1 MTPPRHQPRGGLLAT
16 LLVLLA
22 VLVPGCGSPAGR
34 TEAALAGPPA
44 PDFGVATIDGEQFA
58 LAQQRGRPVLLFFM
72 AAWCT
77 TCIPVAQDIER
88 LTKGQDAP
96 RDLVVLVVG
105 VDTTET
111 PADLAAF
118 RQRAG
123 GPARH
128 WAIDAKR
135 QITKAYGVTALDTTV
150 IIDRQ
155 GRVAYRNNTKPT
167 LASLT
172 QQVGALR

>member
-1 MTPPRHQPRGGLLAT
+1 MTHPRHLTRGSALVT

-22 VLVPGCGSPAGR
+22 VLLPACGAPAGR
-34 TEAALAGPPA
+34 ADAPPAGPPA
-44 PDFGVATIDGEQFA
+44 PDFGVATIDGEQLA

-77 TCIPVAQDIER
+77 TCIPVAQDIDR
-88 LTKGQDAP
+88 LTKSKDAP

-128 WAIDAKR
+128 WAIDSKR

-155 GRVAYRNNTKPT
+155 GQIAFRNNTKPT

-172 QQVGALR
+172 QQVSTLR

>member
-1 MTPPRHQPRGGLLAT
+1 MMPLRHRPRGSVLVT

-22 VLVPGCGSPAGR
+22 VLLPGCGTPAGR
-34 TEAALAGPPA
+34 TATTSAGPPA
-44 PDFGVATIDGEQFA
+44 PDFSVATIDGEQFT

-72 AAWCT
+72 AAWCA
-77 TCIPVAQDIER
+77 TCIPVAQDVDR

-105 VDTTET
+105 ADATET
-111 PADLAAF
+111 PADLATF
-118 RQRAG
+118 RERVG

-128 WAIDAKR
+128 WAIDSKR

-150 IIDRQ
+150 IIDRRGQIAFRNTPRQ
-155 GRVAYRNNTKPT
+155 GLGDTYR
-167 LASLT
+167 
-172 QQVGALR
+172 

>member
-1 MTPPRHQPRGGLLAT
+1 MRARFRIT
-16 LLVLLA
+16 LLPPLFLA
-22 VLVPGCGSPAGR
+22 LTLTLAGCGTPSS
-34 TEAALAGPPA
+34 AAQPGQTAPSGPPA
-44 PDFGVATIDGEQFA
+44 PDISVATIDGEQFA

-77 TCIPVAQDIER
+77 TCVPVAQDIDR

-96 RDLVVLVVG
+96 RDLVVLVVSA
-105 VDTTET
+105 DATET
-111 PADLAAF
+111 AADLAAF

-123 GPARH
+123 GPSKH
-128 WAIDAKR
+128 WAIDSKR

-155 GRVAYRNNTKPT
+155 GQIAFRNTTKPT

-172 QQVGALR
+172 QQVRTLR